1 MEPASWIQLL
11 VFGKGIRVPGSV
23 TSDPSISAHAMAI
36 SNLPGGVR
44 FRQDLAVREA
54 ARKAFAAVDNDQT
67 MRSAI
72 VQRSRPHR
80 GFFEKGEW
88 VMMWKKK
95 GESDGDWVGPM
106 QVMLQESQMV
116 VSATRQ
122 HKLYR
127 VAPEHVRTLSAM
139 EEFRNTP
146 DMNNTHPQSPFTVVP
161 TRGGVQFHGQV
172 PNNPNTP
179 TNPVPQDTHP
189 KEGHAGRRFNVPAET
204 GAIPGSTATPLPA
217 DVRSPAHDQP
227 DGEPEIQS
235 IPSENP
241 RKS

>member
-1 MEPASWIQLL
+1 
-11 VFGKGIRVPGSV
+11 
-23 TSDPSISAHAMAI
+23 MAI

-54 ARKAFAAVDNDQT
+54 ARKASAAVDNDQT

-72 VQRSRPHR
+72 VQRSRPHQ

-95 GESDGDWVGPM
+95 VESDGDWVGPM
-106 QVMLQESQMV
+106 QVIIQASQIV
-116 VSATRQ
+116 VWATRQ

-127 VAPEHVRTLSAM
+127 VAPENVRTLSAM

-146 DMNNTHPQSPFTVVP
+146 DMNNTHPQSPSTVVP

-172 PNNPNTP
+172 PNYQITPIHQLALYLKIPNQKKDMRADVP
-179 TNPVPQDTHP
+179 MYLQKLEQSPVPQRHHFPQMSDHQHTISQM
-189 KEGHAGRRFNVPAET
+189 ASLRFNPF
-204 GAIPGSTATPLPA
+204 LPTIHT
-217 DVRSPAHDQP
+217 D
-227 DGEPEIQS
+227 ELM
-235 IPSENP
+235 
-241 RKS
+241 KSALKTN